1 MFVIRQATLDDLP
14 TLLKLAKMVHFIN
27 LPADKDLLAEKIQ
40 ASRLSFSGKEAHA
53 RDREWMFVLE
63 DTASGAVIG
72 TSALIGC
79 VSWPGHPHLFFQVR
93 KHEHYSKDLGTGQVH
108 VTIQL
113 GSDESGAS
121 EVGGLILSPGYRGH
135 PERLGAL
142 LSLVRFHFIGL
153 HRAKFSSVILAE
165 MMGALDPNS
174 HTPLWEYLGRRF
186 INLSYAEADLFSTK
200 SKEFIQSLFPK
211 SEIYI
216 SLLPPEARNL
226 IGKVGEETVPALRM
240 LEKQGFREMDHVDP
254 FDGGPYLQARRDEIP
269 LVKAT
274 ARLKVGSLGRGNA
287 EAIVSSQDHEHGFR
301 AVRARV
307 SVSGSSV
314 RIPGDAAEALGAV
327 VGSSVGVTLLPEPG
341 RRPRGAARATA
352 SKRQASSTTGR
363 GKAQGKTRGK
373 FPGRARGTSRGKARP
388 ASAAVKSA
396 SRAKGAQGPARRV
409 GR

>member
-40 ASRLSFSGKEAHA
+40 ASRLSFTGKEAHA

-79 VSWPGHPHLFFQVR
+79 ISWHGHPHLYFQVR
-93 KHEHYSKDLGTGQVH
+93 KREHYSKDLGTGQVH

-113 GSDESGAS
+113 GSDETGAS

-135 PERLGAL
+135 PEKLGAL

-153 HRAKFSSVILAE
+153 HRAKFSPVILAE

-226 IGKVGEETVPALRM
+226 IGKVGDETVPALSM
-240 LEKQGFREMDHVDP
+240 LERQGFREMDHVDP
-254 FDGGPYLQARRDEIP
+254 FDGGPYLHARRDQIP
-269 LVKAT
+269 LVTST
-274 ARLKVGSLGRGNA
+274 ARLKVASLGRGNA

-301 AVRARV
+301 AVRTRV
-307 SVSGSSV
+307 SVTGKAV
-314 RIPGDAAEALGAV
+314 RLARDVAQALGV
-327 VGSSVGVTLLPEPG
+327 TVGSTVGVTVLKAPG
-341 RRPRGAARATA
+341 RAARA
-352 SKRQASSTTGR
+352 
-363 GKAQGKTRGK
+363 GKAAG
-373 FPGRARGTSRGKARP
+373 
-388 ASAAVKSA
+388 SAAG
-396 SRAKGAQGPARRV
+396 RAKGARPRGTTPGKPARSSAKR
-409 GR
+409 R

>member
-1 MFVIRQATLDDLP
+1 MFVIRQATIDDLP

-40 ASRLSFSGKEAHA
+40 VSRLSFTGKEAHT

-79 VSWPGHPHLFFQVR
+79 ISWSGHPHLYFQVR
-93 KHEHYSKDLGTGQVH
+93 KREHYSKDLGTGQVH

-113 GSDESGAS
+113 GADETGAS

-135 PERLGAL
+135 PEKLGAL

-153 HRAKFSSVILAE
+153 HRAKFSPVILAE

-200 SKEFIQSLFPK
+200 SKEFIQSLFPR

-226 IGKVGEETVPALRM
+226 IGKVGDETVPALRM
-240 LEKQGFREMDHVDP
+240 LDKQGFREMDHVDP

-269 LVKAT
+269 LVKST
-274 ARLKVGSLGRGNA
+274 VRLKVASLGRGNA
-287 EAIVSSQDHEHGFR
+287 EAIVSFHDPEHGFR

-307 SVSGSSV
+307 SVAGKMV
-314 RIPGDAAEALGAV
+314 RLPGDAAQALGV
-327 VGSSVGVTLLPEPG
+327 TVGGTVGVTVLKEPG
-341 RRPRGAARATA
+341 RA
-352 SKRQASSTTGR
+352 SRKAPSSSSS
-363 GKAQGKTRGK
+363 KA
-373 FPGRARGTSRGKARP
+373 PGRASGQAKTRTAGKKSSRSSVRTAAERPDAR
-388 ASAAVKSA
+388 STRTAAVRGPG
-396 SRAKGAQGPARRV
+396 SRRTRR
-409 GR
+409 

>member
-40 ASRLSFSGKEAHA
+40 ASRLSFNGKEAHA

-63 DTASGAVIG
+63 DTSSGAVVG

-79 VSWPGHPHLFFQVR
+79 ISWHGHPHLYFQVR
-93 KHEHYSKDLGTGQVH
+93 KREHYSKDLGTGQVH

-113 GSDESGAS
+113 GSDETGAS

-135 PERLGAL
+135 PEKLGAL

-153 HRAKFSSVILAE
+153 HRAKFSPVILAE

-240 LEKQGFREMDHVDP
+240 LEKQGFQEMDHVDP
-254 FDGGPYLQARRDEIP
+254 FDGGPYLQARRDDIP
-269 LVKAT
+269 LVKST
-274 ARLKVGSLGRGNA
+274 ARLKVASLGRGNA
-287 EAIVSSQDHEHGFR
+287 EAIVSSQDPEHGFR
-301 AVRARV
+301 AVRTRV
-307 SVSGSSV
+307 SVTGNAV
-314 RIPGDAAEALGAV
+314 RLAREAAEALGV
-327 VGSSVGVTLLPEPG
+327 TVGGTVGVTVLKEPG
-341 RRPRGAARATA
+341 RGTRPAKAAR
-352 SKRQASSTTGR
+352 SGV
-363 GKAQGKTRGK
+363 G
-373 FPGRARGTSRGKARP
+373 
-388 ASAAVKSA
+388 
-396 SRAKGAQGPARRV
+396 RAKGARGGGPKPGKPKAKRR
-409 GR
+409 

>member
-40 ASRLSFSGKEAHA
+40 ASRLSFNGKEAHA

-63 DTASGAVIG
+63 DTSSGAVVG

-79 VSWPGHPHLFFQVR
+79 ISWHGHPHLYFQVR
-93 KHEHYSKDLGTGQVH
+93 KREHYSKDLGTGQVH

-113 GSDESGAS
+113 GSDETGAS

-135 PERLGAL
+135 PEKLGAL

-153 HRAKFSSVILAE
+153 HRAKFSPVILAE

-226 IGKVGEETVPALRM
+226 IGKVGDETMPALRM
-240 LEKQGFREMDHVDP
+240 LEKQGFQEMDHVDP
-254 FDGGPYLQARRDEIP
+254 FDGGPYLQARRDDIP
-269 LVKAT
+269 LVKST
-274 ARLKVGSLGRGNA
+274 ARLKVASLGRGNA
-287 EAIVSSQDHEHGFR
+287 EAIVSSHDPEHGFR
-301 AVRARV
+301 AVRTRV
-307 SVSGSSV
+307 SVTGNAV
-314 RIPGDAAEALGAV
+314 RLAREAAEALGV
-327 VGSSVGVTLLPEPG
+327 TVGGTVGVTVLKESG
-341 RRPRGAARATA
+341 RGTRPAKAAR
-352 SKRQASSTTGR
+352 SGV
-363 GKAQGKTRGK
+363 G
-373 FPGRARGTSRGKARP
+373 
-388 ASAAVKSA
+388 
-396 SRAKGAQGPARRV
+396 RAKGARGGGPKPGKSKAKRR
-409 GR
+409 

>member
-1 MFVIRQATLDDLP
+1 MFVIPQAPLDDLP
-14 TLLKLAKMVHFIN
+14 PPLKLAKMVHFIN

-40 ASRLSFSGKEAHA
+40 ASRLSFNGKEAHA

-63 DTASGAVIG
+63 DTSSGAVVG

-79 VSWPGHPHLFFQVR
+79 ISWHGHPHLYFQVR
-93 KHEHYSKDLGTGQVH
+93 KREHYSKDLGTGQVH

-113 GSDESGAS
+113 GSDETGAS

-135 PERLGAL
+135 PEKLGAL

-153 HRAKFSSVILAE
+153 HRAKFSPVILAE

-240 LEKQGFREMDHVDP
+240 LEKQGFQEMDHVDP
-254 FDGGPYLQARRDEIP
+254 FDGGPYLQARRDDIP
-269 LVKAT
+269 LVKST
-274 ARLKVGSLGRGNA
+274 ARLKVASLGRGNA
-287 EAIVSSQDHEHGFR
+287 EAIVSSHDPEHGFR
-301 AVRARV
+301 AVRTRV
-307 SVSGSSV
+307 SVTGSAV
-314 RIPGDAAEALGAV
+314 RLAREAAEALGV
-327 VGSSVGVTLLPEPG
+327 TVGGTVGVTVLKEPG
-341 RRPRGAARATA
+341 RGTRPAKAAR
-352 SKRQASSTTGR
+352 SGV
-363 GKAQGKTRGK
+363 G
-373 FPGRARGTSRGKARP
+373 
-388 ASAAVKSA
+388 
-396 SRAKGAQGPARRV
+396 RAKGARGGGPKPGKPKAKRR
-409 GR
+409 

>member
-40 ASRLSFSGKEAHA
+40 ASRLSFTGKEAHA

-63 DTASGAVIG
+63 DTSSGAVIG

-79 VSWPGHPHLFFQVR
+79 ISWHGHPHLYFQVR
-93 KHEHYSKDLGTGQVH
+93 KREHYSKDLGTGQVH

-113 GSDESGAS
+113 GSDETGAS

-135 PERLGAL
+135 PEKLGAL

-153 HRAKFSSVILAE
+153 HRAKFSPVILAE

-226 IGKVGEETVPALRM
+226 IGKVGDETIPALRM
-240 LEKQGFREMDHVDP
+240 LEKQGFQEMDHVDP
-254 FDGGPYLQARRDEIP
+254 FDGGPYLQARRDDIP
-269 LVKAT
+269 LVKST
-274 ARLKVGSLGRGNA
+274 ARLKVASLGRGNA
-287 EAIVSSQDHEHGFR
+287 EAIVSSHDPEHGFR
-301 AVRARV
+301 AVRTRV
-307 SVSGSSV
+307 SVTGNAV
-314 RIPGDAAEALGAV
+314 RLAREAAEALGV
-327 VGSSVGVTLLPEPG
+327 TVGGTVGVTVLKEPG
-341 RRPRGAARATA
+341 RAAR
-352 SKRQASSTTGR
+352 TGT
-363 GKAQGKTRGK
+363 G
-373 FPGRARGTSRGKARP
+373 AR
-388 ASAAVKSA
+388 SAAG
-396 SRAKGAQGPARRV
+396 RAKGARPRGTKAVKPARSTAKR
-409 GR
+409 R

>member
-1 MFVIRQATLDDLP
+1 
-14 TLLKLAKMVHFIN
+14 
-27 LPADKDLLAEKIQ
+27 
-40 ASRLSFSGKEAHA
+40 
-53 RDREWMFVLE
+53 
-63 DTASGAVIG
+63 
-72 TSALIGC
+72 
-79 VSWPGHPHLFFQVR
+79 
-93 KHEHYSKDLGTGQVH
+93 
-108 VTIQL
+108 
-113 GSDESGAS
+113 
-121 EVGGLILSPGYRGH
+121 VGGLILSPGYRGH

-373 FPGRARGTSRGKARP
+373 GLGKARGTSRGKARP

-396 SRAKGAQGPARRV
+396 TRTKGVQGPARRA

>member
-40 ASRLSFSGKEAHA
+40 ASRLTFTGKEAHA

-63 DTASGAVIG
+63 DTSSGAVIG

-79 VSWPGHPHLFFQVR
+79 ISWHGHPHLYFQVR
-93 KHEHYSKDLGTGQVH
+93 KREHYSKDLGTGQVH

-113 GSDESGAS
+113 GSDETGAS

-135 PERLGAL
+135 PEKLGAL

-153 HRAKFSSVILAE
+153 HRAKFSPVILAE

-226 IGKVGEETVPALRM
+226 IGKVGDETVPALRM
-240 LEKQGFREMDHVDP
+240 LEKQGFQEMDHVDP

-269 LVKAT
+269 LVKST
-274 ARLKVGSLGRGNA
+274 ARLKVASLGRGNA
-287 EAIVSSQDHEHGFR
+287 EAIVSSHDHEHGFR
-301 AVRARV
+301 AVRTRV
-307 SVSGSSV
+307 SVTGTAV
-314 RIPGDAAEALGAV
+314 RLPRDVAEALGV
-327 VGSSVGVTLLPEPG
+327 TVGGTVGVTILKEPG
-341 RRPRGAARATA
+341 RAARPGKTARSTAGRAKGARPRGA
-352 SKRQASSTTGR
+352 KP
-363 GKAQGKTRGK
+363 GK
-373 FPGRARGTSRGKARP
+373 
-388 ASAAVKSA
+388 
-396 SRAKGAQGPARRV
+396 PARSPAKR
-409 GR
+409 R

>member
-40 ASRLSFSGKEAHA
+40 ASRLSFTGKEAHA

-63 DTASGAVIG
+63 DTSSGAVIG

-79 VSWPGHPHLFFQVR
+79 ISWHGHPHLYFQVR
-93 KHEHYSKDLGTGQVH
+93 KREHYSKDLGTGQVH

-113 GSDESGAS
+113 GSDETGAS

-135 PERLGAL
+135 PEKLGAL

-153 HRAKFSSVILAE
+153 HRAKFSPVILAE

-226 IGKVGEETVPALRM
+226 IGKVGDETVPALRM
-240 LEKQGFREMDHVDP
+240 LEKQGFQEMDHVDP

-269 LVKAT
+269 LVKST
-274 ARLKVGSLGRGNA
+274 ARLKVASLGRGNA
-287 EAIVSSQDHEHGFR
+287 EAIVSSHDHEHGFR
-301 AVRARV
+301 AVRTRV
-307 SVSGSSV
+307 SVTGTAV
-314 RIPGDAAEALGAV
+314 RLPRDVAEALGV
-327 VGSSVGVTLLPEPG
+327 TVGGTVGVTILKEPG
-341 RRPRGAARATA
+341 RAARPGKTARSTAGRAKGARPRGA
-352 SKRQASSTTGR
+352 KP
-363 GKAQGKTRGK
+363 GK
-373 FPGRARGTSRGKARP
+373 
-388 ASAAVKSA
+388 
-396 SRAKGAQGPARRV
+396 PARSPAKR
-409 GR
+409 R

>member
-40 ASRLSFSGKEAHA
+40 ASRLSFTGKEAHA

-63 DTASGAVIG
+63 DTSSGAVIG

-79 VSWPGHPHLFFQVR
+79 ISWHGHPHLYFQVR
-93 KHEHYSKDLGTGQVH
+93 KREHYSKDLGTGQVH

-113 GSDESGAS
+113 GSDETGAS

-135 PERLGAL
+135 PEKLGAL

-153 HRAKFSSVILAE
+153 HRAKFSPVILAE

-226 IGKVGEETVPALRM
+226 IGKVGDETVPALRM
-240 LEKQGFREMDHVDP
+240 LEKQGFQEMDHVDP

-269 LVKAT
+269 LVTST
-274 ARLKVGSLGRGNA
+274 ARLKVASLGRGNA
-287 EAIVSSQDHEHGFR
+287 EAIVSSHDHEHGFR
-301 AVRARV
+301 AVRTRV
-307 SVSGSSV
+307 SVTGTAV
-314 RIPGDAAEALGAV
+314 RLPRDVAEALGV
-327 VGSSVGVTLLPEPG
+327 TLGGTVGVTILKQPG
-341 RRPRGAARATA
+341 RAARPGKAARSTAGPAKGARPRGA
-352 SKRQASSTTGR
+352 KP
-363 GKAQGKTRGK
+363 GK
-373 FPGRARGTSRGKARP
+373 
-388 ASAAVKSA
+388 
-396 SRAKGAQGPARRV
+396 PARSPAKR
-409 GR
+409 R

>member
-40 ASRLSFSGKEAHA
+40 ASRLSFTGKEAHA

-63 DTASGAVIG
+63 DTSSGAVIG

-79 VSWPGHPHLFFQVR
+79 ISWHGHPHLYFQVR
-93 KHEHYSKDLGTGQVH
+93 KREHYSKDLGTGQVH

-113 GSDESGAS
+113 GSDETGAS

-135 PERLGAL
+135 PEKLGAL

-153 HRAKFSSVILAE
+153 HRAKFSPVILAE

-226 IGKVGEETVPALRM
+226 IGKVGDETMPALRM
-240 LEKQGFREMDHVDP
+240 LEKQGFQEMDHVDP
-254 FDGGPYLQARRDEIP
+254 FDGGPYLQARRDDIP
-269 LVKAT
+269 LVKST
-274 ARLKVGSLGRGNA
+274 ARLKVASLGRGNA
-287 EAIVSSQDHEHGFR
+287 EAIVSSHDPEHGFR
-301 AVRARV
+301 AVRTRV
-307 SVSGSSV
+307 SVTGNAV
-314 RIPGDAAEALGAV
+314 RLAREAAEALGV
-327 VGSSVGVTLLPEPG
+327 TVGGTVGVTVLKEPG
-341 RRPRGAARATA
+341 RAAR
-352 SKRQASSTTGR
+352 TGT
-363 GKAQGKTRGK
+363 G
-373 FPGRARGTSRGKARP
+373 AR
-388 ASAAVKSA
+388 SAAG
-396 SRAKGAQGPARRV
+396 RAKGARPRGTKAVKPARSTAKR
-409 GR
+409 R

>member
-40 ASRLSFSGKEAHA
+40 ASRLSFTGKEAHA

-63 DTASGAVIG
+63 DTSSGAVIG

-79 VSWPGHPHLFFQVR
+79 ISWSGHPHLYFQVR
-93 KHEHYSKDLGTGQVH
+93 KREHYSKDLGTGQVH

-135 PERLGAL
+135 PEKLGAL

-226 IGKVGEETVPALRM
+226 IGKVGDETVPALRM

-269 LVKAT
+269 LVKST
-274 ARLKVGSLGRGNA
+274 VRLKVASLGRGNA
-287 EAIVSSQDHEHGFR
+287 EAIVSSHDPEHGFR
-301 AVRARV
+301 AVRTRV
-307 SVSGSSV
+307 SVTGSAV
-314 RIPGDAAEALGAV
+314 RLARDAAEALGV
-327 VGSSVGVTLLPEPG
+327 TVGGTVGVTILKEPG
-341 RRPRGAARATA
+341 RAARTGKAARSATDRRKATRSRRSKPGTPARATG
-352 SKRQASSTTGR
+352 KRR
-363 GKAQGKTRGK
+363 
-373 FPGRARGTSRGKARP
+373 
-388 ASAAVKSA
+388 
-396 SRAKGAQGPARRV
+396 
-409 GR
+409 

>member
-27 LPADKDLLAEKIQ
+27 LPADKDLLSEKIQ
-40 ASRLSFSGKEAHA
+40 ASRLSFTGKEANA

-72 TSALIGC
+72 TSALIGS
-79 VSWPGHPHLFFQVR
+79 VSWQGHPHLYFQVR
-93 KHEHYSKDLGTGQVH
+93 KREHYSKDLGTGQVH

-135 PERLGAL
+135 PEKLGAL
-142 LSLVRFHFIGL
+142 LSLVRFHFIGM
-153 HRAKFSSVILAE
+153 HRSKFSPVILAE

-174 HTPLWEYLGRRF
+174 ATPLWEYLGRRF

-226 IGKVGEETVPALRM
+226 IGKVGDETVPALRM

-269 LVKAT
+269 LVQST
-274 ARLKVGSLGRGNA
+274 ARYKVGSLGRGNA
-287 EAIVSSQDHEHGFR
+287 EAIVSAHDPEHGFR
-301 AVRARV
+301 AVRTRV
-307 SVSGSSV
+307 SVTRGAV
-314 RIPGDAAEALGAV
+314 RLPREAANALGV
-327 VGSSVGVTLLPEPG
+327 VIGGAVGVTVLKE
-341 RRPRGAARATA
+341 
-352 SKRQASSTTGR
+352 
-363 GKAQGKTRGK
+363 QG
-373 FPGRARGTSRGKARP
+373 RGTSATKRRA
-388 ASAAVKSA
+388 ASSGVRR
-396 SRAKGAQGPARRV
+396 SRSSAKGAAKSGQTARTAAKR
-409 GR
+409 GQSARTTSKRR

>member
-40 ASRLSFSGKEAHA
+40 ASRLSFNGKEAHA

-63 DTASGAVIG
+63 DTSSGAVVG

-79 VSWPGHPHLFFQVR
+79 ISWHGHPHLYFQVR
-93 KHEHYSKDLGTGQVH
+93 KREHYSKDLGTGQVH

-113 GSDESGAS
+113 GSDETGAS

-153 HRAKFSSVILAE
+153 HRAKFSPVILAE

-200 SKEFIQSLFPK
+200 SKEFILSLFPK

-226 IGKVGEETVPALRM
+226 IGKVGDETVQALRM

-269 LVKAT
+269 LVTST
-274 ARLKVGSLGRGNA
+274 ARLKVASLGRGNA
-287 EAIVSSQDHEHGFR
+287 EAIVSSHDHEHGFR
-301 AVRARV
+301 AVRTRV
-307 SVSGSSV
+307 SVTGMAV
-314 RIPGDAAEALGAV
+314 RLPRDVAEALGV
-327 VGSSVGVTLLPEPG
+327 TVGGTVGVTILKQPG
-341 RRPRGAARATA
+341 RAARPGKDARSIAGRAKGARPRGA
-352 SKRQASSTTGR
+352 K
-363 GKAQGKTRGK
+363 
-373 FPGRARGTSRGKARP
+373 RGT
-388 ASAAVKSA
+388 
-396 SRAKGAQGPARRV
+396 PARSTAKR
-409 GR
+409 R